1 MFPTTQAHTMLADF
15 FHAGT
20 VFLRRLYVLFFIEHA
35 TQRVH
40 LAGITAHPSG
50 TWVTQQARNLP
61 MELGDEAADLK
72 FLIRDRATKF
82 TAALEAVPT
91 AVGVRTIRTPVQ
103 APRANAI
110 AERWIGRVHRDC
122 LDRMLIAGERHLR
135 LILARLPGRTRGGQD
150 SHGQQNPHDSGGRI
164 RDRIRAVEAGHGRLR
179 GRRGAD
185 QQCGQACPAPAGLAS
200 ARGPHA
206 QYGRGQPGRGQPRGR
221 RRVPGCC
228 QDETAPGQVQHCR
241 GEQHHGDQMP
251 AGPGPGG
258 RCCLLAIGAG
268 SGDVPGHAVD
278 HQHAIASC
286 SSRCWRNASSA

>member
-1 MFPTTQAHTMLADF
+1 MLADF

-103 APRANAI
+103 APR
-110 AERWIGRVHRDC
+110 ERDRRA
-122 LDRMLIAGERHLR
+122 LDRQGPP
-135 LILARLPGRTRGGQD
+135 RLPGPD
-150 SHGQQNPHDSGGRI
+150 A
-164 RDRIRAVEAGHGRLR
+164 DRR
-179 GRRGAD
+179 
-185 QQCGQACPAPAGLAS
+185 
-200 ARGPHA
+200 
-206 QYGRGQPGRGQPRGR
+206 
-221 RRVPGCC
+221 
-228 QDETAPGQVQHCR
+228 
-241 GEQHHGDQMP
+241 
-251 AGPGPGG
+251 
-258 RCCLLAIGAG
+258 
-268 SGDVPGHAVD
+268 
-278 HQHAIASC
+278 
-286 SSRCWRNASSA
+286 